1 MYHYFWNRAAAALG
15 NSSDQTDDDVAEL
28 MCLNREKTL
37 PFLVRKEICCHI
49 FWKYMDSFFQLRGL
63 QQLSPG
69 YACLDASR
77 PWLVYWI
84 LHSLELLEQDPGGG
98 GGRTGGLLGSAEA
111 TERVVDFL
119 SRCRNPDGGFG
130 GGPGQVCNLYKIFG
144 GE

>member
-1 MYHYFWNRAAAALG
+1 
-15 NSSDQTDDDVAEL
+15 
-28 MCLNREKTL
+28 
-37 PFLVRKEICCHI
+37 
-49 FWKYMDSFFQLRGL
+49 MDSFFQLRGL

-130 GGPGQVCNLYKIFG
+130 GGPGQVCNLYKIF
-144 GE
+144 